1 MKLSHEE
8 LISKLAK
15 SLGVEAKD
23 AEAAF
28 DAWIENIIKETGEKE
43 TSHVPGLGTFRKKG
57 PGIEFVPDEKL
68 AIEVNHK
75 YAGMNPIEVSPSFL
89 RKIQEKDKGEEAG
102 QEDDPF
108 GIAEEEESPEKATS
122 KDEQEMTTPRS
133 KDPGEEASGAE
144 TEDPEE
150 SREEFPEEPEKE
162 KMEESGEEHQ
172 EELPKEFQEEPE
184 TEPDE
189 DPGEEPGI
197 EPEQDPVRETEEEI
211 GKELEQELEKESEE
225 DPFELS
231 GEESGKAS
239 EGEDIPKITASSGKK
254 SKTGKKESGG
264 DAKEKK
270 SYAIWFIPAAAVII
284 AAILLYFHFDGLQL
298 DRQFRDEQEQ
308 RREQEDVAA
317 LQDEPSEHQVGPLPD
332 EEEEADEPEE
342 MVPEPE
348 PEPAEEE
355 PEPVPEEPEP
365 AEADLDDQLP
375 FGLTGPEEEVLIG
388 AYTIVVHSLHNEK
401 KAQIERDR
409 LAERDFKAT
418 LWQATLP
425 DGNQRWRVGIGQ
437 FETVSEA
444 EEAISELPEP
454 YRSNNFIIRIR

>member
-8 LISKLAK
+8 LISKLAS
-15 SLGVEAKD
+15 SLVVDAKD
-23 AEAAF
+23 AEAAL
-28 DAWIENIIKETGEKE
+28 DAWIENILKETGENKA
-43 TSHVPGLGTFRKKG
+43 THVPGLGTFRKKG
-57 PGIEFVPDEKL
+57 PDMEFVPDEKL

-75 YAGMNPIEVSPSFL
+75 YAGMNQIEVSPSFL
-89 RKIQEKDKGEEAG
+89 RKIQEKDKGGEAEE
-102 QEDDPF
+102 EDDPF
-108 GIAEEEESPEKATS
+108 GIPEEDESPEQALLSDDPEATYPTSSDTGQDITGFITDDKEESPKEL
-122 KDEQEMTTPRS
+122 
-133 KDPGEEASGAE
+133 
-144 TEDPEE
+144 
-150 SREEFPEEPEKE
+150 PEEPEKGKE
-162 KMEESGEEHQ
+162 KEPAEEHE
-172 EELPKEFQEEPE
+172 EELPEEFQEQPE

-189 DPGEEPGI
+189 DPVEEPDK
-197 EPEQDPVRETEEEI
+197 EPEQDPVREQEEEI
-211 GKELEQELEKESEE
+211 GKELEQELE
-225 DPFELS
+225 
-231 GEESGKAS
+231 
-239 EGEDIPKITASSGKK
+239 
-254 SKTGKKESGG
+254 KESGG

-308 RREQEDVAA
+308 RREQEEVAA

-348 PEPAEEE
+348 PDPAEEE
-355 PEPVPEEPEP
+355 PEPVSEEPDP
-365 AEADLDDQLP
+365 AEADTDDQLP

-401 KAQIERDR
+401 KAQIEHDR

-418 LWQATLP
+418 LWQATLA
-425 DGNQRWRVGIGQ
+425 DGNKRWRVGIGQ

-454 YRSNNFIIRIR
+454 YRSNNFIIRMR